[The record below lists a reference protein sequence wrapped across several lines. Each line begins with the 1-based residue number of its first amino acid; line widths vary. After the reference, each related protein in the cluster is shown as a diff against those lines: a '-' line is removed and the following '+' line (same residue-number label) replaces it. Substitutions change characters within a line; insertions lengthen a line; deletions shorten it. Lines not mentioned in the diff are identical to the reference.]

1 MSINQNLRQLRLD
14 CGMTQEQAV
23 QAAVAGLKNAPIPG
37 NLILCCMRGE
47 GNEKANEETLALA
60 KKYLV
65 KDHGVTAMDLA
76 GAEALFP
83 TVNYL
88 GLFEEAK
95 AAGIEYGD
103 LCELIIK
110 KSLEARY

>member
-1 MSINQNLRQLRLD
+1 M
-14 CGMTQEQAV
+14 
-23 QAAVAGLKNAPIPG
+23 QAAIAGLKSAPIPG

-76 GAEALFP
+76 GCRGAVPNCKISWF
-83 TVNYL
+83 
-88 GLFEEAK
+88 
-95 AAGIEYGD
+95 I
-103 LCELIIK
+103 
-110 KSLEARY
+110 